1 MDQNTAIQN
10 LLGQINIL
18 TQNVSLANDKVIA
31 TKKDYDAILA
41 WEAELDRQRI
51 YHINNNDEYNAGII
65 SEQLHTVRGER
76 EVKGIIWE
84 NAKKEYSAA
93 LTQLNDAKA
102 NLTQTEK
109 DALTQEIS
117 NNALITQANAAAS
130 MAESDARNK
139 ATQAEFFAKN
149 TKYFII
155 GAVVL
160 VLAIAAIIY
169 FKRKGKKVA

>member
-18 TQNVSLANDKVIA
+18 TQNVSLANDKVIS
-31 TKKDYDAILA
+31 TRKDYDVILA
-41 WEAELDRQRI
+41 WESELDRQRI
-51 YHINNNDEYNAGII
+51 YHINNKDEYNAGIV

-76 EVKGIIWE
+76 EVKGVIWE
-84 NAKKEYSAA
+84 RAKTEYNEALRQLTAAKES
-93 LTQLNDAKA
+93 
-102 NLTQTEK
+102 LTQTEK

-130 MAESDARNK
+130 MAESDARTK

-149 TKYFII
+149 TKYFIV

-160 VLAIAAIIY
+160 VIAIAAIIY
-169 FKRKGKKVA
+169 FKRKKKIA